1 MRLLGTLFVL
11 LLATAVFG
19 YASNGGNPAELSCH
33 RAQRARRAVGRVV
46 VDEGKVKADVG
57 VVADKVGALTQR
69 AKELISGKATRN
81 AAGALEVDAQVVSI
95 DSEAGSVRLRLD
107 GVDLDFDV
115 PSSTAIVVDGADAR
129 LAALLAGRD
138 VRVTV
143 TADGDQL
150 LLQRIATR

>member
-1 MRLLGTLFVL
+1 MRVLGTLFVL

-19 YASNGGNPAELSCH
+19 YARGWFFVDTVEGAEH
-33 RAQRARRAVGRVV
+33 DQRRVV

-95 DSEAGSVRLRLD
+95 DSEARSVRLRLD